1 MIPSTGGSNPPRSGD
16 EPDAGTNTNIKLN
29 MEVKFKRL
37 SDKAILPIRAH
48 EGDAGVDLTA
58 TNITTSINEAGQLM
72 MVYHTDLAVEIPEGY
87 VGLLFPRSSIWKKS
101 ITFTNCVGVI
111 DSGYRGEL
119 MIVAKA
125 TTDVVPRIYNIG
137 ERFAQLVIVPCPTYT
152 IVEAADLEDS
162 ERGEDGF
169 GSTGDTSA
177 TEAAED
183 TQVVE
188 DNLQDMSVIPQAEL
202 AAGNEEH
209 SETDALPEA
218 A

>member
-1 MIPSTGGSNPPRSGD
+1 
-16 EPDAGTNTNIKLN
+16 

-101 ITFTNCVGVI
+101 ITFTNCVGVV

-125 TTDVVPRIYNIG
+125 TTDVVPRIYNVG

-177 TEAAED
+177 TEADENTTTSQAKDILGATEDLLGEAETD
-183 TQVVE
+183 LTV
-188 DNLQDMSVIPQAEL
+188 PQAEL
-202 AAGNEEH
+202 AAGNEEP
-209 SETDALPEA
+209 SETEALPEA